1 MARRRLCMS
10 QIHGTMSESWH
21 VRTLGDSVLDSFCVD
36 ISSSTNSAVFVNS
49 TLCPLCNKKQTVKNL
64 KDF

>member
-1 MARRRLCMS
+1 M
-10 QIHGTMSESWH
+10 
-21 VRTLGDSVLDSFCVD
+21 D

-64 KDF
+64 KDLRIKKSLEEDGAAAKEATLRK